1 MKKEIFG
8 YLPVVHGQAR
18 FHPLSFHP
26 LSTRLRNM
34 HAPSASLGSPA
45 ILVIGKVAPLART
58 DALPPAGRRP
68 GLLTI
73 GLGFRRDVTPG
84 QIEAAVRMALG
95 MLESGDMAEVMCV
108 ATLQDKAHEPAL
120 LAFCEQ
126 HRMPLVGVPAEEIR
140 VCLGEN
146 PSLTRSPVA
155 REKLGVAGVCEPCAL
170 LAAPGARLLR
180 GKLALDGVTV
190 AIGTVSP
197 MQPDHTDNKQGH
209 HEDR

>member
-1 MKKEIFG
+1 MKKEISG
-8 YLPVVHGQAR
+8 YLPVVQGQAT
-18 FHPLSFHP
+18 LHP

-34 HAPSASLGSPA
+34 HAPSGSPGSLA
-45 ILVIGKVAPLART
+45 ILVTGKGASPART
-58 DALPPAGRRP
+58 DALPATGRRP

-95 MLESGDMAEVMCV
+95 RLESGNMAEVMCV

-126 HRMPLVGVPAEEIR
+126 HRMPLVAVPAEAIGT
-140 VCLGEN
+140 CLDEN
-146 PSLTRSPVA
+146 PSLARSPVA
-155 REKLGVAGVCEPCAL
+155 REKLGVEGVCEPCAL

-190 AIGTVSP
+190 AIGTLTPMHP